1 MCVLTWAAERLLCSD
16 APVAGGAQRGGGHG
30 QRGEQVTVAG
40 AGLSFPGFP
49 LSLLQPLLLFV
60 LQKGAERWKSQT
72 AQLLLQTG
80 DFWCLLSVLVP
91 QEGLADF

>member
-1 MCVLTWAAERLLCSD
+1 MVTEELWEKLDCGHLISMCVLTWAAERLLCSD

-72 AQLLLQTG
+72 AQLLL
-80 DFWCLLSVLVP
+80 
-91 QEGLADF
+91 